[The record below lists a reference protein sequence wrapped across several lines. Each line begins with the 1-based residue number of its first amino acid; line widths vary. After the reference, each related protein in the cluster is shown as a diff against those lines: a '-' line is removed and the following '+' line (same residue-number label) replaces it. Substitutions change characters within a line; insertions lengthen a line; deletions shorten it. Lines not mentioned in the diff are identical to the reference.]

1 MPIRM
6 WREEDLPEIYNLLD
20 ELNKALGEDQE
31 ISIETIKSH
40 YNEMQKYNDI
50 YINCVYEIKD
60 KIVGFVS
67 IVNYRSVY
75 HIKGTALINELI
87 VSREYRNRGIGE
99 ELLGYCIKEA
109 ERNGM
114 DEVEVG
120 VMKENKK
127 AIEFYKR
134 NGIDEEYLLLGKEF

>member
-6 WREEDLPEIYNLLD
+6 WREEDLPEIYNLLN
-20 ELNKALGEDQE
+20 ELNEALGEDQE
-31 ISIETIKSH
+31 ISIETIKNH
-40 YNEMQKYNDI
+40 YTEMQRNKDI
-50 YINCVYEIKD
+50 YQNYIYDIKD
-60 KIVGFVS
+60 KVVGFVS

-75 HIKGTALINELI
+75 HKNGTALINELI

-99 ELLGYCIKEA
+99 ELLRYCIKEA
-109 ERNGM
+109 EWNEM
-114 DEVEVG
+114 DEIEVG
-120 VMKENKK
+120 VMKENRK